1 MNRLTRHGK
10 KNKDWVLLNKICS
23 KANGNFCPHA
33 ETCNFVDNRT
43 CPYLE
48 ALDKLAAY
56 EDAGLTPEEV
66 KDAILLPCKIGDKA
80 WAIRSYGRHQR
91 AVEGVVSEMY
101 FLGHRGEDMRL
112 VVVVKN
118 VARGL
123 YGKAVFATRAEAEEA
138 LKGDIK

>member
-1 MNRLTRHGK
+1 MMPPTERERNIT
-10 KNKDWVLLNKICS
+10 
-23 KANGNFCPHA
+23 
-33 ETCNFVDNRT
+33 
-43 CPYLE
+43 
-48 ALDKLAAY
+48 
-56 EDAGLTPEEV
+56 
-66 KDAILLPCKIGDKA
+66 LPCFIGDKV
-80 WAIRSYGRHQR
+80 WAIRSYHGHKK

-123 YGKAVFATRAEAEEA
+123 YGKAVFATRAEAEES

>member
-1 MNRLTRHGK
+1 MERLTHYDNCGVACFMWK
-10 KNKDWVLLNKICS
+10 KPSGDIAVI
-23 KANGNFCPHA
+23 AN
-33 ETCNFVDNRT
+33 
-43 CPYLE
+43 E
-48 ALDKLAAY
+48 AISRLAAY
-56 EDAGLTPEEV
+56 EDTGLTPEEV
-66 KDAILLPCKIGDKA
+66 KDAIFLPCKIGDKA
-80 WAIRSYGRHQR
+80 WAIRSYGRHQK

>member
-1 MNRLTRHGK
+1 MKIK
-10 KNKDWVLLNKICS
+10 KSTVE
-23 KANGNFCPHA
+23 G
-33 ETCNFVDNRT
+33 
-43 CPYLE
+43 
-48 ALDKLAAY
+48 LDKLAAY
-56 EDAGLTPEEV
+56 EDTGLTPEEV

-80 WAIRSYGRHQR
+80 WAIRSYGRHQK

-138 LKGDIK
+138 LKNQKHKNKENQNELDIN